1 MQKASVTQYAQGKSN
16 KQQIKPEKQK
26 ANDDIERIH
35 ERFTIGHYP
44 STADV
49 MKERL
54 LDACVAVA
62 LDKGIALLKV
72 KDVVEYSGVS
82 RQSVYNHYSN
92 KKQLL
97 NDAFIREGLRL
108 AEACSRELDKYPGLE
123 DKFIQGFLYVYQNL
137 PLNPLLKEV
146 VQSNRE
152 FFSYVDQENYSPKA
166 FSYLCLQSVFEAYP
180 QLSED
185 LSELTEYWARGVFS
199 LLMLPSEDTSTLE
212 LVEYYVR
219 KRLIPGLALHTY
231 QSKP

>member
-1 MQKASVTQYAQGKSN
+1 MVQKASEKKQPAKSV
-16 KQQIKPEKQK
+16 KQASHGDVVQLHQ
-26 ANDDIERIH
+26 
-35 ERFTIGHYP
+35 RFSIGHYP
-44 STADV
+44 SPSDV

-62 LDKGIALLKV
+62 KDKGIALLKV

-108 AEACSRELDKYPGLE
+108 AESCSRELDNYSGLE

-231 QSKP
+231 QTKA